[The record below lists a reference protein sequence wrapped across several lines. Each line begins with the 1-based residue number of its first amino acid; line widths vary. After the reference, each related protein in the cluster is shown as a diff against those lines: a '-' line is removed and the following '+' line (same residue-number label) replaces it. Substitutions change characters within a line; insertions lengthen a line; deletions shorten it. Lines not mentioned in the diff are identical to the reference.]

1 MGIISQ
7 QDYMNM
13 LLRLQQPKHRNPLP
27 PEDAVEEE
35 LPLHGK
41 IMKWC
46 RDNRAAF
53 THSDPH
59 RKSRTTPGTPD
70 FIIGYKGKV
79 FWIEVKD
86 RDGKRSTDQLAFALL
101 LEMNGLKA
109 DICRSWSEFLAIIGE
124 LPDNTPH

>member
-1 MGIISQ
+1 
-7 QDYMNM
+7 M
-13 LLRLQQPKHRNPLP
+13 LLRLQQPKHRLPLP
-27 PEDAVEEE
+27 DDAVEEE

-41 IMKWC
+41 IMQWC
-46 RDNRAAF
+46 RENRAAF
-53 THSDPH
+53 THSDPR

-86 RDGKRSTDQLAFALL
+86 REGKRSTEQLTFALL

-109 DICRSWSEFLAIIGE
+109 DICRSWSEFLSIIGE